1 MLYATCPF
9 CSSTLQISDAQLK
22 AKDGLV
28 RCGHCKDI
36 FNASSHLIKVTKPTQ
51 QPKHPPEN
59 KKNDAA
65 PIAVW
70 ETQTSTNKAT
80 KSKPYGILSF
90 ALALFLGL
98 QFVFFDREQILKNKT
113 LRPYIDQLS
122 DKFELAIPYYQNLN
136 ELQII
141 NRSLSPHKSEKNTLH
156 LELSVKNTSNFQ
168 QQYPSIVF
176 TLLSDSGEK
185 VAQRTFRK
193 QEYLTDHLK
202 ADSFKAQAVVL
213 IELNFKRPQKA
224 AEGFEIAFSN

>member
-36 FNASSHLIKVTKPTQ
+36 FNASSHLIKVAKPSQQTKQT
-51 QPKHPPEN
+51 HPEN
-59 KKNDAA
+59 TETHEV

-70 ETQTSTNKAT
+70 EKPDTNKT
-80 KSKPYGILSF
+80 TNKPYGIISF
-90 ALALFLGL
+90 LLILILGL
-98 QFVFFDREQILKNKT
+98 QFVYFETEKILKNQI

-141 NRSLSPHKSEKNTLH
+141 NRTLSTHPSKKNTLH
-156 LELSVKNTSNFQ
+156 LELSVKNTSNLQ
-168 QQYPSIVF
+168 QKYPSIVF

-185 VAQRTFRK
+185 VAQRTFKK
-193 QEYLTDHLK
+193 QEYLTDQL
-202 ADSFKAQAVVL
+202 ATDSFKAQAIVL
-213 IELNFKRPQKA
+213 IQLDFQRPKKA
-224 AEGFEIAFSN
+224 ADGFEIGFSN